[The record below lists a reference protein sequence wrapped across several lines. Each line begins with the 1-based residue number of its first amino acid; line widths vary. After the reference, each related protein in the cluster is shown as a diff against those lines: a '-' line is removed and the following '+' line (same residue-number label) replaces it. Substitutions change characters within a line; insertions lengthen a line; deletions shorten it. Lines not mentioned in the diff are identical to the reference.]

1 MPDGLKRYYGKGHLH
16 FITFS
21 CYRRLPFLKSA
32 HARDVFVQEL
42 ARVRNEMNF
51 RLLGYVVMPEHVHLL
66 LGEPLQGT
74 PSAVLQKLKQRVARR
89 LRKRRKTASA
99 AQLRLPFEDDGEA
112 LRAFWQARFYDFN
125 VYSRGKEK
133 EKLNYMHAN
142 PLIRKLVKHP
152 KDWPWSSWSFY
163 AKREAVLVR
172 IDVQE

>member
-21 CYRRLPFLKSA
+21 CYRRLPLLKSA
-32 HARDVFVQEL
+32 HARDVFVREL

-51 RLLGYVVMPEHVHLL
+51 RLIGYVVMPEHVHLL
-66 LGEPLQGT
+66 LSEPRQGT

-89 LRKRRKTASA
+89 LRKHRKTVSA
-99 AQLRLPFEDDGEA
+99 AQLRLPFEHRGES

-152 KDWPWSSWSFY
+152 KDWPRSSWSFY
-163 AKREAVLVR
+163 AKREAVLLR
-172 IDVQE
+172 IDIEE

>member
-21 CYRRLPFLKSA
+21 CYRRLPLLKSA

-51 RLLGYVVMPEHVHLL
+51 RLIGYVVMPEHVHLL
-66 LGEPLQGT
+66 LSEPRQGT

-89 LRKRRKTASA
+89 LRKRRRVSSA
-99 AQLRLPFEDDGEA
+99 AQLRLPFEDRGEPP
-112 LRAFWQARFYDFN
+112 RSFWQARFFDFN
-125 VYSRGKEK
+125 VYSTGKKK

-152 KDWPWSSWSFY
+152 KDWPRSSWSFY

-172 IDVQE
+172 IDIEE